1 MTERA
6 KSSGPE
12 SSGRTEP
19 VTTFF
24 DTSTRSTSG
33 DQFHLLSEPNSDQ
46 PSDLTSSR
54 GSDLALSE
62 AETVIALFSK
72 SDGYKNTDERWE
84 SDRQQLEK
92 WSTAAKMTM
101 IALVAIVIA
110 IATAIP
116 LLFFQDNEP
125 LADATRQHVAVSK
138 QTATETAPPAA
149 AQSGEALLAST
160 EQDRPRDPVNGPNSV
175 LTPGD
180 TPADTKS
187 VAQDQNPPPQALAA
201 TSPGA
206 LIDKEELA
214 KSPTPGNTAADLKSI
229 AQGQNSPPQAPAATS
244 PGKLIDK
251 EELAKG
257 PTPGD
262 TAADLKS
269 IAQGQNSPPQ
279 APAAT
284 SPGRLVDKEE
294 LAKGPIPEDTS
305 AGTKSIAQGQNS
317 PPQAP
322 AATQNPARVMDK
334 EELAKLLKRG
344 RYLLSIGDIAPARLL
359 LERAA
364 DALDASAAFDLAGT
378 YDPAVLTRSHVSGI
392 VPDLAMARMWYEKA
406 LSLGHSEAQQ
416 RLAQLQK

>member
-6 KSSGPE
+6 KSSSPE
-12 SSGRTEP
+12 SSGQTEP

-24 DTSTRSTSG
+24 DTSTKSTSG

-46 PSDLTSSR
+46 PSALISSR

-62 AETVIALFSK
+62 AETVIALFSE

-84 SDRQQLEK
+84 SDRRQLEK
-92 WSTAAKMTM
+92 WSIAAKMTM
-101 IALVAIVIA
+101 IALVAIAIA

-116 LLFFQDNEP
+116 LLLFQDNEP
-125 LADATRQHVAVSK
+125 LADATRQQVAVPK
-138 QTATETAPPAA
+138 QIATETAPATA

-160 EQDRPRDPVNGPNSV
+160 ERDRPRDPVNGPNSV

-257 PTPGD
+257 PTPGNTAADLKSIAQGQNSPPQAPAATSPGKLIDKEELAKGPTPGD
-262 TAADLKS
+262 TVADLKS

-359 LERAA
+359 LER
-364 DALDASAAFDLAGT
+364 
-378 YDPAVLTRSHVSGI
+378 RSRC
-392 VPDLAMARMWYEKA
+392 A
-406 LSLGHSEAQQ
+406 
-416 RLAQLQK
+416 

>member
-149 AQSGEALLAST
+149 AQSGEPLLAST

-214 KSPTPGNTAADLKSI
+214 KSPTPGN
-229 AQGQNSPPQAPAATS
+229 
-244 PGKLIDK
+244 
-251 EELAKG
+251 
-257 PTPGD
+257 

-364 DALDASAAFDLAGT
+364 DAPDASAAFDLAGT
-378 YDPAVLTRSHVSGI
+378 YDPAVLTRSQRAGI

>member
-6 KSSGPE
+6 KSSSPE
-12 SSGRTEP
+12 SSGQTEP

-24 DTSTRSTSG
+24 DTSTKSTSG

-46 PSDLTSSR
+46 PSALISSR

-62 AETVIALFSK
+62 AETVIALFSE

-84 SDRQQLEK
+84 SDRRQLEK
-92 WSTAAKMTM
+92 WSIAAKMTM
-101 IALVAIVIA
+101 IALVAIAIA

-116 LLFFQDNEP
+116 LLLFQDNEP
-125 LADATRQHVAVSK
+125 LADATRQQVAVPK
-138 QTATETAPPAA
+138 QIATETAPATA
-149 AQSGEALLAST
+149 AQSGETLLASV
-160 EQDRPRDPVNGPNSV
+160 EQDRPRDPTNGLNSA

-180 TPADTKS
+180 ATADTKS
-187 VAQDQNPPPQALAA
+187 VDQDQNP
-201 TSPGA
+201 
-206 LIDKEELA
+206 
-214 KSPTPGNTAADLKSI
+214 
-229 AQGQNSPPQAPAATS
+229 PPQAPAATS
-244 PGKLIDK
+244 PGRLIDK

-257 PTPGD
+257 PTPED
-262 TAADLKS
+262 TAAGSKS
-269 IAQGQNSPPQ
+269 IAQGQNP
-279 APAAT
+279 
-284 SPGRLVDKEE
+284 
-294 LAKGPIPEDTS
+294 
-305 AGTKSIAQGQNS
+305 

-334 EELAKLLKRG
+334 EELANLLKRG

-364 DALDASAAFDLAGT
+364 DAPDASAAFDLAGT